1 MTAIASSH
9 WRRARHPGRMSSK
22 VHGDRPDYQ
31 FKVNIMHKTRIDIS
45 EKARRKLVG
54 TLSACLA
61 DAIDMAL
68 QTKQAHWNVKGPR
81 FIALHELF
89 DRIAEVIEAQVD
101 ELAERITTLGGVA
114 EGTAQ
119 AVVARSSLKP
129 YPLDISGGNAH
140 LGALADALAKY
151 GTGLRAAI
159 ETADE
164 LGDAVTADL
173 YTSLAADV
181 DKQLWFVEAHLQA
194 KD

>member
-1 MTAIASSH
+1 
-9 WRRARHPGRMSSK
+9 
-22 VHGDRPDYQ
+22 
-31 FKVNIMHKTRIDIS
+31 MHKTRIDIP
-45 EKARRKLVG
+45 EKLRRKLVS
-54 TLSACLA
+54 TLSERLA
-61 DAIDMAL
+61 DGIDMAL

-114 EGTAQ
+114 EGAAP

-129 YPLDISGGNAH
+129 YPLDISGGNEH
-140 LGALADALAKY
+140 LAALADALVRY
-151 GTGLRAAI
+151 GAGLRAAI
-159 ETADE
+159 ASSDE
-164 LGDAVTADL
+164 LGDAVTSDL
-173 YTSLAADV
+173 YTGLAADV

>member
-1 MTAIASSH
+1 VTI
-9 WRRARHPGRMSSK
+9 PNGK
-22 VHGDRPDYQ
+22 L
-31 FKVNIMHKTRIDIS
+31 KVNIMHKTRIDIS

-54 TLSACLA
+54 VLSARLA

-89 DRIAEVIEAQVD
+89 DRIAEVVEAQVD

-151 GTGLRAAI
+151 GAGLRAAI